1 MELVAGAKNKVDQ
14 MKAIRLVAKF
24 EMVFLIRED
33 MQWAMDQ
40 QAVFALSHNIGMND
54 CLIAA
59 VSHRLQQPLYTTNTR
74 HFTPLL
80 GALAQRPY

>member
-1 MELVAGAKNKVDQ
+1 VLQGVQSSKAQRRALRTLREFERVDLTTSDIDW
-14 MKAIRLVAKF
+14 AIRQLTGFK
-24 EMVFLIRED
+24 
-33 MQWAMDQ
+33 
-40 QAVFALSHNIGMND
+40 LSHNIGGLD

-59 VSHRLQQPLYTTNTR
+59 VSHRLQLPLYTTNTR